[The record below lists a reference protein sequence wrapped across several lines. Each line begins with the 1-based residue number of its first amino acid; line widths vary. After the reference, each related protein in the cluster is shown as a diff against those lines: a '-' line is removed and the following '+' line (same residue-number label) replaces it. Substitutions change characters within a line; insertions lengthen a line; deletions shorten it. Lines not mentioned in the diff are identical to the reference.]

1 MLNNLYIFVFLKV
14 LFASILRDCIGLGVE
29 ENEMLNCPAYDML
42 MLVDV
47 EIMFFVII

>member
-1 MLNNLYIFVFLKV
+1 MLNNLYIFLCLKV
-14 LFASILRDCIGLGVE
+14 LFASILRVLFGLGVE